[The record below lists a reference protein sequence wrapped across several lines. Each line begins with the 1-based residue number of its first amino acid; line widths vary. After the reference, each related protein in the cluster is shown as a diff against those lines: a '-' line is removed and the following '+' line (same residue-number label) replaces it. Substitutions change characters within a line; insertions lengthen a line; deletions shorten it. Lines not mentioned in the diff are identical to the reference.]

1 MVSAVLSA
9 HAYIF
14 LVVVCAAF
22 LVAIGWTIHS
32 LFYRDQFTDPAPM
45 RAPQI
50 SYLRDVRQRER
61 QQLLA
66 SNDNTAGRD
75 EENFHDQFIEDC
87 AYPDLMARDATHAF
101 CSNERVQGSQ
111 HCFGR
116 FMETCADC
124 RPLFCTQEILLSTF
138 RVLKGVRL
146 SGKCLCSRTHVWK
159 T

>member
-14 LVVVCAAF
+14 LVIVCAAF
-22 LVAIGWTIHS
+22 LVATGWTIHS

-101 CSNERVQGSQ
+101 CSNERSKALN
-111 HCFGR
+111 
-116 FMETCADC
+116 TA
-124 RPLFCTQEILLSTF
+124 LAALWK
-138 RVLKGVRL
+138 RVLTVDLFSVHRRFSCQL
-146 SGKCLCSRTHVWK
+146 FEC
-159 T
+159 